1 MPLLIVIAA
10 VVSACRPLVMTPEA
24 RLVAIAPD
32 TGSVGGCK
40 LRGEV
45 FALAPFR
52 AGEEPVDQLKI
63 RAEGIG
69 ADTLVI
75 AHADL
80 GQTVSKDWKA
90 KAYRCVAPS
99 KPAEVIEASVGGRK

>member
-1 MPLLIVIAA
+1 MPLVIVLAA
-10 VVSACRPLVMTPEA
+10 VAFACRPLVMTPEA
-24 RLVAIAPD
+24 RRVAIVPD
-32 TGSVGGCK
+32 AVSIGACK

-52 AGEEPVDQLKI
+52 TAEEPVNQLKI

-75 AHADL
+75 SREDV
-80 GQTVSKDWKA
+80 GQTASKDWKA
-90 KAYRCVAPS
+90 KAYRCVAAS
-99 KPAEVIEASVGGRK
+99 KPAEIQASAVGGN